1 MTQGDAI
8 NQDRIVSKI
17 IGDEAILLDVH
28 TGYCYSFNV
37 SATDIWKALN
47 RNVNIEKIA
56 KGLAEA
62 YQVPEAAAQKDL
74 DRFLKSLMKENILK
88 SMPKGKSHDFQVKQ
102 KQKKEYSAPKFIK
115 YHEIKRGRSVA

>member
-1 MTQGDAI
+1 MTQGNAI

-28 TGYCYSFNV
+28 TGYCYSFNE
-37 SATDIWKALN
+37 SATAIWKALN
-47 RNVNIEKIA
+47 RNLSVEKIA

-62 YQVPEAAAQKDL
+62 YQVPETTAQKDL

-88 SMPKGKSHDFQVKQ
+88 SLPKEKSHDFEIKH
-102 KQKKEYSAPKFIK
+102 KQKKEYAAPKFIK